1 MIHYTCDLCGR
12 SIRDERYTAKIEIE
26 AAFDPDE
33 LTDEHLDSDHLEK
46 IAESIAEMESTGE
59 FELEETGPKR
69 MQFDLCPS
77 CCRRF
82 AANPLGTNSPVRMT
96 YSQN

>member
-12 SIRDERYTAKIEIE
+12 SIRNERFTAKIQVE
-26 AAFDPDE
+26 AAFDPEE
-33 LTDEHLDSDHLEK
+33 LTEEDLDSDHLEQ
-46 IAESIAEMESTGE
+46 IAESIAEMETTGE
-59 FELEETGPKR
+59 FEVEETGPKQ

-77 CCRRF
+77 CCRKF
-82 AANPLGTNSPVRMT
+82 VSNPLGSNSPTRLT